1 MLHAIVAVAALVV
14 DLHTRLM
21 IAFIVVLVFGLVL
34 ALIVLI
40 VLIILIVLVALITV
54 FVLHG
59 NSSFL

>member
-40 VLIILIVLVALITV
+40 ILIVLVALITV